1 MQALFVHG
9 LGRTPLSGLPL
20 MARLRR
26 GGVRPLAFGYG
37 AAWEDV
43 AAIRARLVR
52 RLVALAQ
59 SGGALEQGYVVIGH
73 SLGGVLL
80 RDALAALPAGVARP
94 RHVFLLGSPQTASR
108 LARALRDRWV
118 FRAWTRDCG
127 RLLGSAQRM
136 ATIGALAEPTTS
148 IVGTRSLPL
157 LRRWFGGEANDGV
170 VAASEVGAPW
180 ITDEVR
186 VPLSHTWL
194 PSSRQVSELILR
206 RLRGAAT

>member
-26 GGVRPLAFGYG
+26 AGVRAQGFGYW

-43 AAIRARLVR
+43 DAISARLTR
-52 RLVALAQ
+52 RLVGMAQ
-59 SGGALEQGYVVIGH
+59 SSGAAQGYAVIGH

-80 RDALAALPAGVARP
+80 RDALAALPDGVPRP

-108 LARALRDRWV
+108 LAQALRDRWM
-118 FRAWTRDCG
+118 FRAWAGDCG

-136 ATIGALAEPTTS
+136 EGIAALAERTTG
-148 IVGTRSLPL
+148 IVGTRSLPV
-157 LRRWFGGEANDGV
+157 LRRWFGNETNDGV
-170 VAASEVGAPW
+170 VSESEVSAAW
-180 ITDEVR
+180 ITDWVR
-186 VPLSHTWL
+186 LPQTHTWL
-194 PSSRQVSELILR
+194 PSSLQVSQVILD
-206 RLRGAAT
+206 RLRGAAA